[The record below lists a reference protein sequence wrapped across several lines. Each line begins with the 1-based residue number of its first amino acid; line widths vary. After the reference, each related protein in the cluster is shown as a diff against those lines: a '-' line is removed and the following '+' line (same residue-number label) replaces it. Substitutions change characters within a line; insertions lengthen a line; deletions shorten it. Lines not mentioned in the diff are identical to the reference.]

1 MFKLHWLAAG
11 MSEVAERTKLKLVER
26 AKGDELLCPLQPCL
40 PSLPALVK
48 GQQFMSNGFSMPL
61 AHS

>member
-48 GQQFMSNGFSMPL
+48 DSSSYL
-61 AHS
+61 VVSLCL